1 MDELRVALAAAT
13 GAVIGGMVIVAVAWT
28 LRSIAQ
34 RAAPAGTAEFV
45 DAPARPATLH
55 WSAKVAILLVSV
67 GAYGYL
73 GYANRPPA
81 ATASA
86 PDDSAPADFT
96 PATAQFAIGGVELNF
111 APPDGY
117 CLYPPALL
125 GTVVA
130 QQARINPDNVV
141 HAVFASCDELRDAQQ
156 TSARIRD
163 FGMLMTP
170 KSQID
175 QNVGPAELERIVA
188 GAADPAA
195 AKQTL
200 DRRLRDAQSRLRLKT
215 FSSLGMLDRDAHAAY
230 FGYLF
235 RASDGAGGFDQVC
248 VMALATEK
256 DRLVSYYLYSDYSRD
271 ARATLNLLMQRMK
284 AGLGDLTARNS

>member
-28 LRSIAQ
+28 LRSVAQ
-34 RAAPAGTAEFV
+34 RAAPAGTAEFGE
-45 DAPARPATLH
+45 AEARPATLH
-55 WSAKVAILLVSV
+55 WSAKLAILLLSI

-86 PDDSAPADFT
+86 PQDPVPADFT
-96 PATAQFAIGGVELNF
+96 APTAQFAIGGVQFSL
-111 APPDGY
+111 APPQGY

-125 GTVVA
+125 STVVA

-141 HAVFASCDELRDAQQ
+141 HAVFASCDELRDAKQ
-156 TSARIRD
+156 TRERIRD
-163 FGMLMTP
+163 FGMVMTP
-170 KSQID
+170 RSQID

-188 GAADPAA
+188 GIADPAA
-195 AKQTL
+195 AKRTL
-200 DRRLRDAQSRLRLKT
+200 DQRLRDAQSRLRLQT
-215 FSSLGMLDRDAHAAY
+215 FSSLGMLGRDANAAY

-271 ARATLNLLMQRMK
+271 ARDTLNLLVQRVK
-284 AGLGDLTARNS
+284 SGLGDLAARNG